1 MKNNLNALYNSV
13 HDDHVKHEV
22 VSQLNAYNG
31 INFGVLD
38 VQTLFDAIEKQKK
51 GKSAGPNG
59 YLSPF
64 GRKSPASATFM
75 VRNRPWGFRVRAR
88 RR

>member
-38 VQTLFDAIEKQKK
+38 VQTLFDAIKKNINVKKLSVIALKLQISFLPGLVIKQ
-51 GKSAGPNG
+51 
-59 YLSPF
+59 
-64 GRKSPASATFM
+64 R
-75 VRNRPWGFRVRAR
+75 
-88 RR
+88 